1 MDAMDLLNEK
11 LDQLI
16 KKYTATVA
24 DNKRLRATI
33 DGQNKVIRSL
43 NKKVSALE
51 GSVATVRLNDA
62 VSTNEEK
69 EDMRKQLD
77 AVIGEIDKILV
88 ALND

>member
-1 MDAMDLLNEK
+1 MDLLNEK